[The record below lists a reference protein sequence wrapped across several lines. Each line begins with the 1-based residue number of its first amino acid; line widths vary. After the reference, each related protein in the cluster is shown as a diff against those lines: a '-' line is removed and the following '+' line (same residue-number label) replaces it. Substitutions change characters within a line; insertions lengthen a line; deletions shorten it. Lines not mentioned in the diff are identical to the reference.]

1 MRKAKI
7 TQTLPL
13 VSAIIPTRNSIR
25 TIELVLKAI
34 KKQAYPNIE
43 TIVVDQESTDG
54 TVEVAK
60 RYTTKV
66 LSTQGDR
73 FYSAP
78 PISRNLGS
86 HTSRGKYLLH
96 IDSDME
102 LTPGVIKEC
111 VELLEKNNEI
121 LAAKIHERDI
131 GEGFWSRAKNLER
144 KCYIGYDAIEAARF
158 MRRKI
163 FFELGG
169 YDENLRSAEDWDMS
183 KRIQKV
189 GRIGEIQS
197 FINHHIGKLSYF
209 SQIKKKFN
217 YGLTME
223 RVLTKH
229 GFDLKKEFS
238 MVFRITYLTNIKLFL
253 LDPIGT
259 IGFLILRPSELL
271 AYVTG
276 MLWAK
281 VKKTTI

>member
-1 MRKAKI
+1 MKKTKVAK
-7 TQTLPL
+7 TLPL
-13 VSAIIPTRNSIR
+13 VSIIIPTRNSKR
-25 TIELVLKAI
+25 TIGITLKSIAN
-34 KKQAYPNIE
+34 QSYPNKEIV
-43 TIVVDQESTDG
+43 VVDQESTDG
-54 TVEVAK
+54 TLEIAK
-60 RYTTKV
+60 RYATKV
-66 LSTQGDR
+66 LSSKGDA

-78 PISRNLGS
+78 PVSRNIGARVS
-86 HTSRGKYLLH
+86 KGKYFFH

-102 LTPGVIKEC
+102 LTPEVIKEC
-111 VELLEKNNEI
+111 VELLEKNLEI
-121 LAAKIHERDI
+121 LAVKIHEKDI
-131 GEGFWSRAKNLER
+131 GEGFWSRAKILER

-158 MRRKI
+158 MRRII
-163 FFELGG
+163 FFKLGS

-189 GRIGEIQS
+189 GKIGEIQS
-197 FINHHIGKLSYF
+197 FINHHIGRLSYF

-229 GFDLKKEFS
+229 GFNLKKEFS

-271 AYVTG
+271 AYVAG

-281 VKKTTI
+281 IK

>member
-1 MRKAKI
+1 MKRDGVNRD
-7 TQTLPL
+7 LPL
-13 VSAIIPTRNSIR
+13 VSVIVPTRNSVR

-54 TVEVAK
+54 TVEVAQ
-60 RYTTKV
+60 RYTAKV
-66 LSTQGDR
+66 LSARADK

-78 PISRNLGS
+78 PISRNLGAR
-86 HTSRGKYLLH
+86 TSRGKYLFH

-111 VELLEKNNEI
+111 VELLEKNPEI

-131 GEGFWSRAKNLER
+131 GEGFWSRAKILER

-189 GRIGEIQS
+189 GRISEVKS
-197 FINHHIGKLSYF
+197 FINHHIGKLTYLN
-209 SQIKKKFN
+209 QIKKKFN

-229 GFDLKKEFS
+229 GFDLKKELS

-281 VKKTTI
+281 VKETTI